1 MSNTTKKMTKRDY
14 FKILRDSYPTTAEN
28 YDEVIGFIDHELEL
42 LANKNRADNKA
53 NKEHHDQNEIIQQ
66 GILEFMEV
74 GEKYTI
80 SRLIKECPACEG
92 LSHPKVTSLIHDL
105 KNREMIIRTEE
116 KRQAYFS
123 LA

>member
-1 MSNTTKKMTKRDY
+1 MNNTTKKLTKRDH
-14 FKILRDSYPTTAEN
+14 FNTLLTIPAVQEN
-28 YDEVIGFIDHELEL
+28 PALVEFINHELEL

-53 NKEHHDQNEIIQQ
+53 NKERHDQNEVIQQ

-80 SRLIKECPACEG
+80 SRLIKECPACDG

>member
-1 MSNTTKKMTKRDY
+1 MNNTTKKLTKRDH
-14 FKILRDSYPTTAEN
+14 FNALLTIPAVQEN
-28 YDEVIGFIDHELEL
+28 PALVEFINHELEL

-53 NKEHHDQNEIIQQ
+53 NKERHDQNEVIQQ

>member
-1 MSNTTKKMTKRDY
+1 MNNTIKKLTKRDH
-14 FKILRDSYPTTAEN
+14 FNTLLAIPAVQEN
-28 YDEVIGFIDHELEL
+28 PVLVEFINHELEL

-53 NKEHHDQNEIIQQ
+53 NKERHDQNEVIQQ

-80 SRLIKECPACEG
+80 SRLIKECPACES